1 MANLVVDNYI
11 MYMSNEIA
19 YEAVSQD
26 ILYWQTEYLENDPTM
41 HQAHLHLNPEHDFTL
56 KDVELLLK
64 GV

>member
-1 MANLVVDNYI
+1 MANLVVGNSI
-11 MYMSNEIA
+11 LYMSNVIA
-19 YEAVSQD
+19 YKAVSQD
-26 ILYWQTEYLENDPTM
+26 ILYWQIEDLENDPTM